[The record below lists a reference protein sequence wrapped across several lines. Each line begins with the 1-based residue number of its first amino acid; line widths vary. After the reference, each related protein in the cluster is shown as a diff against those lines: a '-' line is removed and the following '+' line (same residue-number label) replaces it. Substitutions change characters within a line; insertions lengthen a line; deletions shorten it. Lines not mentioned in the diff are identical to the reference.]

1 MLTPRNIHY
10 ETKKRRYTVRLW
22 FKNDV
27 IYRSHHS
34 NLDAAINALEKA
46 RENAEQYRERRMRQI
61 TRTPRPALPNKLTD
75 LL

>member
-1 MLTPRNIHY
+1 MQTPRNIHY
-10 ETKKRRYTVRLW
+10 ETKKHRFTVRLW

-34 NLDAAINALEKA
+34 DLDTAINALETA
-46 RENAEQYRERRMRQI
+46 RANAEQYRERMR
-61 TRTPRPALPNKLTD
+61 RRASSRPVPALPNNLMD

>member
-1 MLTPRNIHY
+1 MQTPRNIHY

-27 IYRSHHS
+27 IYRSHHADL
-34 NLDAAINALEKA
+34 NTAINALDAA
-46 RENAEQYRERRMRQI
+46 RANVEQYRERMRR
-61 TRTPRPALPNKLTD
+61 RTSSRPVPALPNNLMD